1 MSILV
6 GIEWLTITENKRR
19 KEEPINAKQNENERA
34 ALPAHKAFREKHRQT
49 DGQTQ
54 TDGETQ
60 KYEQTERQT
69 DRLTD
74 RETQTET
81 ERHAWKD
88 RHTNIQRSL
97 LNLCLRIKYRH
108 LRSNCSLEGLNN

>member
-19 KEEPINAKQNENERA
+19 KEEPINAKQNERA

-54 TDGETQ
+54 T
-60 KYEQTERQT
+60 YEQTDKHMETDKQMERQT

-74 RETQTET
+74 RET
-81 ERHAWKD
+81 D
-88 RHTNIQRSL
+88 RQKKSKKKCANGWLT
-97 LNLCLRIKYRH
+97 LRRLKARLH
-108 LRSNCSLEGLNN
+108 RRFLAR

>member
-19 KEEPINAKQNENERA
+19 KEEPINAKQNERA

-60 KYEQTERQT
+60 TYEQTDKHMERRTNRWRDRQT
-69 DRLTD
+69 D
-74 RETQTET
+74 
-81 ERHAWKD
+81 
-88 RHTNIQRSL
+88 
-97 LNLCLRIKYRH
+97 
-108 LRSNCSLEGLNN
+108 